1 MVAYLDEGGARYLV
15 RKVLDR
21 IQPVGSLYFS
31 TSNTSP
37 ASLFGGSWERYAQGR
52 VMVSA
57 SDTDEDFTVGTT
69 GGEKT
74 HQHEYGWVVCEYYSS
89 PLITPGSKNRTHSDS
104 GLLSWDNEGNL
115 PDKSYFFTWKQSKY
129 TGNMEKNGSLAA
141 NVGGYVTSA
150 NRYVQTAITNISSN
164 VQPYISVYI
173 WRRTA

>member
-31 TSNTSP
+31 TNTTSP
-37 ASLFGGSWERYAQGR
+37 ASLFGGTWERYAQGR

-57 SDTDEDFTVGTT
+57 SDTDTDFTVGKT

-74 HQHEYGWVVCEYYSS
+74 HSHNPGTFAAQVSLSGQNTVVRRVQIPSFKGDVRKIGDVYA
-89 PLITPGSKNRTHSDS
+89 GSFDANWGAAIVGHSDS
-104 GLLSWDNEGNL
+104 ASSMV
-115 PDKSYFFTWKQSKY
+115 P
-129 TGNMEKNGSLAA
+129 
-141 NVGGYVTSA
+141 YVA
-150 NRYVQTAITNISSN
+150 
-164 VQPYISVYI
+164 VYI